1 MSVSSCC
8 PTVFSCD
15 TSSDLSVVDA
25 VADSAEAN
33 LSPANLSQVI
43 TDILA
48 TGSISR
54 SNQRY
59 LLDLTRSNQFLSG
72 RDVVLINRVFHRL
85 QIGLL
90 RVVND

>member
-1 MSVSSCC
+1 MSVSSYF
-8 PTVFSCD
+8 PTAFSFD
-15 TSSDLSVVDA
+15 TSSDLAVVDST
-25 VADSAEAN
+25 VDSAE
-33 LSPANLSQVI
+33 ANLSQVI

-48 TGSISR
+48 TGCISR
-54 SNQRY
+54 SNQLY

>member
-1 MSVSSCC
+1 MSVSSCF
-8 PTVFSCD
+8 PTVFSFD
-15 TSSDLSVVDA
+15 TSSDRAVVDSTMDSI
-25 VADSAEAN
+25 VESAE
-33 LSPANLSQVI
+33 ANLSQVI

-48 TGSISR
+48 TGCISR
-54 SNQRY
+54 SNQLY

>member
-1 MSVSSCC
+1 MSVSSCF
-8 PTVFSCD
+8 PTAFSFD
-15 TSSDLSVVDA
+15 TSSDTAVVDST
-25 VADSAEAN
+25 VDSAE
-33 LSPANLSQVI
+33 ANLSQVI

-48 TGSISR
+48 TGCISR
-54 SNQRY
+54 SNQLY

>member
-1 MSVSSCC
+1 MTVSSCF

-15 TSSDLSVVDA
+15 TSSDLSVMDSV
-25 VADSAEAN
+25 VDSAE
-33 LSPANLSQVI
+33 ANLSQVI

-54 SNQRY
+54 SNQLY
-59 LLDLTRSNQFLSG
+59 LLDLTRSKQALSEQ
-72 RDVVLINRVFHRL
+72 DVVLINRVFHRL

>member
-1 MSVSSCC
+1 MSVSSLS
-8 PTVFSCD
+8 TVFS
-15 TSSDLSVVDA
+15 SEASVVSS
-25 VADSAEAN
+25 AD
-33 LSPANLSQVI
+33 ANLSQVI

-48 TGSISR
+48 SGCISR

-59 LLDLTRSNQFLSG
+59 LLELTRSNKFLSG

>member
-1 MSVSSCC
+1 MSVSSYFST
-8 PTVFSCD
+8 TVSFD
-15 TSSDLSVVDA
+15 TSSDSSAVNS
-25 VADSAEAN
+25 VADSAET
-33 LSPANLSQVI
+33 SLSQVI

-48 TGSISR
+48 SGSISR
-54 SNQRY
+54 SNQMY

-72 RDVVLINRVFHRL
+72 GDVVLINRVFHRL

>member
-1 MSVSSCC
+1 MSV
-8 PTVFSCD
+8 
-15 TSSDLSVVDA
+15 LSQ
-25 VADSAEAN
+25 
-33 LSPANLSQVI
+33 ANLSQVI

-54 SNQRY
+54 SNQLY
-59 LLDLTRSNQFLSG
+59 LLDLTRSNQSLSG

>member
-1 MSVSSCC
+1 MSVSSCLS
-8 PTVFSCD
+8 TAFSCD
-15 TSSDLSVVDA
+15 TSSDRLTVDSI
-25 VADSAEAN
+25 ADSAE
-33 LSPANLSQVI
+33 ANLSQVI

-54 SNQRY
+54 SNQQY
-59 LLDLTRSNQFLSG
+59 LLNLTRSQQFLSG

>member
-1 MSVSSCC
+1 MSVSSCF
-8 PTVFSCD
+8 PTVLSAD
-15 TSSDLSVVDA
+15 TSA
-25 VADSAEAN
+25 VNAEDVN
-33 LSPANLSQVI
+33 LNQVI

-54 SNQRY
+54 SNQSY
-59 LLDLTRSNQFLSG
+59 LLKLTRSNQSLSAP
-72 RDVVLINRVFHRL
+72 DVVLINRVFQRL